1 MEIHRIRWDQL
12 GYHGYHAIIYYPF
25 AIKNMAISNPQ
36 LDDFPISNLHYF
48 KTLRF
53 VINLTA
59 NLYSRASQTLGSK

>member
-1 MEIHRIRWDQL
+1 M
-12 GYHGYHAIIYYPF
+12 AIMLYYPF

-59 NLYSRASQTLGSK
+59 NFFYSPASQTLGSK